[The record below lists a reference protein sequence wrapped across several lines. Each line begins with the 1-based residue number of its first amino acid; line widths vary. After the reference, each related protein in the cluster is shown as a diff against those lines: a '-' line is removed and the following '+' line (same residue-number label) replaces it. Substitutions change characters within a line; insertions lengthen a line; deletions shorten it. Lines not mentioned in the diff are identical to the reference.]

1 MSNPFDFNED
11 EESRNFEKSVIFGG
25 ASPMNSDTRD
35 FMKKSLAAANM
46 LHDDEEEDGISS
58 ITNTSMSSVGET
70 DLLDNYVQIAI
81 NI

>member
-25 ASPMNSDTRD
+25 ASPMSSDTRD

-46 LHDDEEEDGISS
+46 LMDEDEDGISS
-58 ITNTSMSSVGET
+58 ITNTKMSSVGK
-70 DLLDNYVQIAI
+70 LNKKIKVNFSLVL
-81 NI
+81 

>member
-25 ASPMNSDTRD
+25 ASPMNSDTRA

-46 LHDDEEEDGISS
+46 LYDEEDDDGISS
-58 ITNTSMSSVGET
+58 ITNTKTSSVG
-70 DLLDNYVQIAI
+70 V
-81 NI
+81 

>member
-46 LHDDEEEDGISS
+46 LHDEEEDGISS
-58 ITNTSMSSVGET
+58 ITNMSSVGKSG
-70 DLLDNYVQIAI
+70 LLSIFYFIL
-81 NI
+81 